1 MNILQQMNDTIKMIY
16 KIYVTLFY
24 RLCSWKFKIV
34 CSMDLE
40 LCVSNYVQL
49 HTTSEFWNSI
59 SEKVVKI
66 CKWKFSFS
74 IHSHPSLLP
83 LNYHVKPYKQS
94 GIENRKENFFIS
106 GFF

>member
-1 MNILQQMNDTIKMIY
+1 MNDAIKMIY

-24 RLCSWKFKIV
+24 RHRSWKFKIV

-49 HTTSEFWNSI
+49 HITEFTNRI

-74 IHSHPSLLP
+74 ILILLFSL
-83 LNYHVKPYKQS
+83 
-94 GIENRKENFFIS
+94 
-106 GFF
+106 